1 MPDALNPPL
10 RLLVAF
16 EALIQQPPEV
26 LLTVEGREVWLAGI
40 WNYAERWQVCL
51 PDLEAQVIF
60 SAASLRRRQNAAG
73 RPLPPWTRPLRAAWM
88 ALTSAHQL
96 PAEGARFV
104 IAADEPLGPR
114 YEFSVALAFAAA
126 CFDRVGHVPPTP
138 TLIQQIE
145 RQLRLIDR

>member
-1 MPDALNPPL
+1 VNPPL

-16 EALIQQPPEV
+16 DALIQQPPEV

-40 WNYAERWQVCL
+40 WNYAGRWQVCL

>member
-1 MPDALNPPL
+1 VNPPL

-16 EALIQQPPEV
+16 DALIQQPPEV
-26 LLTVEGREVWLAGI
+26 LLTVDSRDVWLAGV

-60 SAASLRRRQNAAG
+60 SAASLRKRQNAAG
-73 RPLPPWTRPLRAAWM
+73 RLLPPWTRPLRAAWM
-88 ALTSAHQL
+88 ALEEVHHL

-104 IAADEPLGPR
+104 IVADEPLGPR
-114 YEFSVALAFAAA
+114 YEFSAALAFAAA
-126 CFDRVGHVPPTP
+126 CYERVSRVPPTS